1 MDVFK
6 ELVILADRL
15 DRKGLNKEA
24 DFLDQILQKYAA
36 KTSKKNDDKKT
47 EKSEK
52 KPSKKELDKDGDGDN
67 DFRDV
72 MISRMQAG
80 GVSKDKALKSTKK
93 FDEKKKK
100 TNSWMG

>member
-24 DFLDQILQKYAA
+24 DFLDQVLQKHAA
-36 KTSKKNDDKKT
+36 KSSKKKEDK
-47 EKSEK
+47 KSEK
-52 KPSKKELDKDGDGDN
+52 KPLKRDLDKDDDGDN

-80 GVSKDKALKSTKK
+80 GVTKDKALKSTKK
-93 FDEKKKK
+93 FDNKNKK

>member
-36 KTSKKNDDKKT
+36 KSGKKKEDKKP
-47 EKSEK
+47 EK
-52 KPSKKELDKDGDGDN
+52 KSLKKDLDKDDDGDN
-67 DFRDV
+67 DFRDI

-80 GVSKDKALKSTKK
+80 GVSKEKALKSTKK
-93 FDEKKKK
+93 FDETKKK
-100 TNSWMG
+100 TNS